1 MDAFEVFRLSQ
12 TVIVNCGLDTKY
24 GVTQEVVDDQCV
36 WTCASGKLDIVAG
49 ILNGTDEDEPGFP
62 YIADDVVLQEE

>member
-1 MDAFEVFRLSQ
+1 MDAFEVLRLSQ

-24 GVTQEVVDDQCV
+24 GVTQEVVDGQCV
-36 WTCASGKLDIVAG
+36 WTCGSGNLAAVST

-62 YIADDVVLQEE
+62 YIAGDIVLQEE